1 MGEIIIDVDVIADYF
16 FTLKFLYAFL
26 YFLYII
32 QWIVVATLEERFTT
46 FDRGLSNNSNYG
58 RQITKTINLTAVPS
72 TTFALHF
79 IVHIH
84 MLSSNP

>member
-1 MGEIIIDVDVIADYF
+1 MGEISIGVDVIADYF

-46 FDRGLSNNSNYG
+46 FDRDLSNDSNYG
-58 RQITKTINLTAVPS
+58 RHTTKTIDLKAVPS
-72 TTFALHF
+72 TTFALQF
-79 IVHIH
+79 IVNIP